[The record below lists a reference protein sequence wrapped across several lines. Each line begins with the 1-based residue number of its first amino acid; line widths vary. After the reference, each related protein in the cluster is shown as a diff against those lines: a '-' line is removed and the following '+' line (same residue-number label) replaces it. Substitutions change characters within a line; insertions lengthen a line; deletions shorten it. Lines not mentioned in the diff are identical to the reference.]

1 MNRRRFLVAASIAL
15 PARAFAEP
23 PLGVVREIS
32 GEAYLG
38 GHRIVR
44 NTALQPGQT
53 VATGPDARLWFTVGE
68 DAFLVRPN
76 SRVRLDATPAAATVL
91 NFLRLVSGGLGATF
105 SPGRPR
111 TLVTPTATIG
121 IRGTGV
127 YLEATPGWTY
137 ACTCFGTTQ
146 ISPLQ
151 KAAALEVASRN
162 HSARRID
169 RDGMVLEVPFERHTS
184 EEIARL
190 ESLVGRPNPF

>member
-1 MNRRRFLVAASIAL
+1 MNRRRFLLTAAIAL
-15 PARAFAEP
+15 PARTFAEP
-23 PLGVVREIS
+23 PLGRVRQLS
-32 GEAYLG
+32 GEAYLS
-38 GHRIVR
+38 GHRMAR

-53 VATGPDARLWFTVGE
+53 VDTGPDGELWFTVGD

-76 SRVRLDATPAAATVL
+76 SRVRLEASPAGSPVL
-91 NFLRLVSGGLGATF
+91 NLLRLVSGGLAATF

-111 TLVTPTATIG
+111 SLVTPTATIG

-127 YLEATPGWTY
+127 YLEATPRWSY

-146 ISPLQ
+146 ISSLQ
-151 KAAALEVASRN
+151 KAAAVEVASRN

-169 RDGMVLEVPFERHTS
+169 RDGTVLEVPFERHTS